1 MWIIDHFETFWEH
14 RKAIWCIETQ
24 LAEKLLQIWTWKFSK
39 ISSEEMFHFFQ
50 IYFFYI
56 FIIIII
62 VIIIIVIIIVIIIIF
77 FLFFFF

>member
-39 ISSEEMFHFFQ
+39 ISSKEIFRFFKINFFH
-50 IYFFYI
+50 I
-56 FIIIII
+56 FIIIIIIFIII
-62 VIIIIVIIIVIIIIF
+62 VIIIIIILLL
-77 FLFFFF
+77 FL